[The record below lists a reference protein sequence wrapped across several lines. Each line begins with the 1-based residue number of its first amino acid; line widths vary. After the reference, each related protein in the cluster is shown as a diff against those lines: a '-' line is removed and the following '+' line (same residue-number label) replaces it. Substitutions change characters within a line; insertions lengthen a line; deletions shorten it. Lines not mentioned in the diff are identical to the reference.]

1 MTNPRLKKLL
11 REVVMEARK
20 EKICIIEDII
30 KAKKFMFGLG
40 FTEHDEFLHDPVGLF
55 DRLYDLDIES
65 LNVIL
70 SHYSKEITSHVVNQ
84 LKP

>member
-1 MTNPRLKKLL
+1 MTNPRLKNLL

-20 EKICIIEDII
+20 EKICLIEDII

-40 FTEHDEFLHDPVGLF
+40 FIEHDEFLTDPVSLF
-55 DRLYDLDIES
+55 DRLYDLDIQS
-65 LNVIL
+65 LQIIL
-70 SHYSKEITSHVVNQ
+70 NHYSKVITSHVVNQ